1 MGFLILCDS
10 GLRVVMLYLVHDD
23 IVVEIVANPLRL
35 IQVSISKEISSEKQS
50 KSKQNSQ
57 KTYEQNLLM
66 VVISQTD
73 IGIDIVI
80 VKVGNSS
87 DDDD

>member
-1 MGFLILCDS
+1 
-10 GLRVVMLYLVHDD
+10 MLYLVHDD